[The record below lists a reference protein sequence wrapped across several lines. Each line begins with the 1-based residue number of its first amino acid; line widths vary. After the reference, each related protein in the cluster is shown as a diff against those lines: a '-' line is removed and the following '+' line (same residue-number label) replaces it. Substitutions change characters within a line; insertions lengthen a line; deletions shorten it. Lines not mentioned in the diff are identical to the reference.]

1 MLSVYNEIESNGIIK
16 YKQADD
22 LMHLLHPFVVQLYL
36 LYYTPNKS
44 KDFQSRIYIYI
55 YMHVVLHS

>member
-22 LMHLLHPFVVQLYL
+22 LMLLLHLFVVQLYL

-44 KDFQSRIYIYI
+44 KDFQSRIY
-55 YMHVVLHS
+55 MHVVLHS